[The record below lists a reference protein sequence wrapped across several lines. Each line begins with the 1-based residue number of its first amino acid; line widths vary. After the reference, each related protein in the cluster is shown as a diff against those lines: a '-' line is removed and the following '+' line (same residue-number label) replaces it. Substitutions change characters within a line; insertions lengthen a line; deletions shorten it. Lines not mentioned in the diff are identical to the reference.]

1 MKADEIIIEPV
12 LTEKANILRE
22 NEQRTYVFKVHKK
35 ANKIMVAEAI
45 ELLFKVRALKCRI
58 MNVKGKSRNNY
69 AISRSSFK
77 RGKGKSSS
85 WKKALVTIQSGQ
97 NIPIFEGT

>member
-1 MKADEIIIEPV
+1 
-12 LTEKANILRE
+12 
-22 NEQRTYVFKVHKK
+22 
-35 ANKIMVAEAI
+35 MVAEAV
-45 ELLFKVRALKCRI
+45 ELLFKVRTLKCRI

-85 WKKALVTIQSGQ
+85 WKKSTCDNSKWSEYSHFLREPDKERIYAVK
-97 NIPIFEGT
+97 NV